1 MKFLAVVSSLA
12 AIIAL
17 ATAQGTVTTY
27 TEEGVIGGTTYDVVV
42 LGVQETVTETV
53 LSTITTTITTTAFSA
68 VYNHETPLND
78 FLADSSLIN
87 ALTADPSVYRVVT
100 ALNPHLATLL

>member
-1 MKFLAVVSSLA
+1 MKFFAVFSSLA
-12 AIIAL
+12 AMIAL
-17 ATAQGTVTTY
+17 ASAQGAVTTY
-27 TEEGVIGGTTYDVVV
+27 TEHGAIGGTPYDIVV

-68 VYNHETPLND
+68 VYNHETPLSE

-87 ALTADPSVYRVVT
+87 ALTANPSVYRIVT